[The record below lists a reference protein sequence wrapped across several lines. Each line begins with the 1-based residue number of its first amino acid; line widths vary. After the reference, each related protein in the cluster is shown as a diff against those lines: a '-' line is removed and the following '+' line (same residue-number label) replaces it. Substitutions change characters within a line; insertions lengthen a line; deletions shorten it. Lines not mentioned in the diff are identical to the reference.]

1 MIVVGTDIG
10 MSIYR
15 LNWCELRWHCVSTCQ
30 FGCATRLD
38 DVGLSLVVMPDVGP
52 TTVFVVFR
60 LNLSPLFPHFTKL
73 DRKIRHVF
81 LNSVIF
87 PEYQTILWTVIIPFY
102 VRKKVKPFFRPLGT
116 MDLFLAESY
125 AQSVMC
131 CLFLSHTMWV
141 RDKIHYVG
149 YASIQCVSLWDG
161 ERRNHPD

>member
-30 FGCATRLD
+30 FGCVTRLN

-87 PEYQTILWTVIIPFY
+87 SRISEHFVNSHTFLS
-102 VRKKVKPFFRPLGT
+102 KKKSKTLFPTLGT

-125 AQSVMC
+125 AQSVVC

-141 RDKIHYVG
+141 RDKVHYVC